1 MRAKHLFAYAL
12 LAVGAVTIVFPFLW
26 MVMTAF
32 KTPREIFELTIF
44 PQQWTWQNFSSVLF
58 ETRFP
63 RWLWVSTLVASIST
77 VSVLFLDSLVG
88 YTLAKMRFPGKP
100 FFFIVI
106 LSTLMVPTEM
116 LVIPWY
122 VMSAELGWTD
132 TYWGLIFPS
141 IVSAFGVFLMRQ
153 FFDTLPQDIIDAARL
168 DGVSEFGIF
177 WRICLPLVKPAL
189 AALGIFTFLTSWN
202 SFLWPLIIVQSPGMR
217 TIPVGV
223 ALFSG
228 EAGSAWHLIMAASS
242 LSVIPALV
250 VFLVFQRQIIE
261 GVVLTGVK
269 G

>member
-1 MRAKHLFAYAL
+1 M
-12 LAVGAVTIVFPFLW
+12 
-26 MVMTAF
+26 
-32 KTPREIFELTIF
+32 
-44 PQQWTWQNFSSVLF
+44 
-58 ETRFP
+58 
-63 RWLWVSTLVASIST
+63 
-77 VSVLFLDSLVG
+77 G
-88 YTLAKMRFPGKP
+88 YTLAKLRFPGKSI
-100 FFFIVI
+100 FFVVI

-122 VMSAELGWTD
+122 VMSAEFGWTD

-189 AALGIFTFLTSWN
+189 ASLGIFTFLTSWN
-202 SFLWPLIIVQSPGMR
+202 SFLWPLIIVQRPAMR

-228 EAGSAWHLIMAASS
+228 ELGSAWHLIMAASS
-242 LSVIPALV
+242 LSVLPVII
-250 VFLVFQRQIIE
+250 VFLFFQRQIIE